1 MIYFT
6 APPPHSRPVEF
17 TWLRKTMMMMMVVFW
32 LIFKSPFR
40 YHHFPHLFK
49 DKVSLI
55 SFICCTH
62 LKFILIERAPIMSNL
77 LEFQPKLLKFQT
89 QLGFFALKK
98 MTWKNRKFFKF
109 EISIFLAQQTFIGID
124 FSIQQMKPFFIK
136 LGLKFWSTAFFSL
149 VKRIT
154 DLTLS

>member
-1 MIYFT
+1 
-6 APPPHSRPVEF
+6 
-17 TWLRKTMMMMMVVFW
+17 MMMVVFW

-98 MTWKNRKFFKF
+98 MTRKNRKFFEF

-124 FSIQQMKPFFIK
+124 FSIQLLHMRLICMMLLRMMIVRISRIIIKMKPFFIK
-136 LGLKFWSTAFFSL
+136 LGLKF
-149 VKRIT
+149 
-154 DLTLS
+154 